1 VILLYVLAEHPTP
14 GFTITLLLVAAVVLL
29 VFELFARPPSDPAPV
44 DPAEPAALG

>member
-29 VFELFARPPSDPAPV
+29 VVELFARPPADPAPV